1 VTLID
6 DSADYPDGG
15 QLVRIT
21 ADGYTV
27 SDQVALCGRGA
38 TQSAGEGGSLW
49 VLEPGRGE
57 VVQFWPDGRRTSI
70 GHPRRVD
77 PAPADEW
84 GSVSAAPGAVCLH
97 GVDPAGSVWVNEYD
111 PSAEG
116 EECVAGTWH
125 RWDGR
130 QWRTSERPDLFTSAE
145 EKVVAA
151 DGVGWMLGP
160 TERGTEIARY
170 SNGRI
175 VPVATRPRMSSL
187 TAVSGNRA
195 CAFEYRAASGSNP
208 SHVVCFDAAGEF
220 ARYDISAR
228 ATEGSQ
234 YAVAPDGSI
243 WLVGSQADLLTQRL
257 PAE

>member
-1 VTLID
+1 MWTWR
-6 DSADYPDGG
+6 DS
-15 QLVRIT
+15 VCR
-21 ADGYTV
+21 
-27 SDQVALCGRGA
+27 
-38 TQSAGEGGSLW
+38 EGGSLW
-49 VLEPGRGE
+49 VLVPGRGQ

-70 GHPRRVD
+70 GLPRRVD

-125 RWDGR
+125 RLGR
-130 QWRTSERPDLFTSAE
+130 PAVESSERPDSFTSAE

-151 DGVGWMLGP
+151 DGVGWMLRP

-187 TAVSGNRA
+187 TAVEWHPCLRLRVPRSERTQ
-195 CAFEYRAASGSNP
+195 P
-208 SHVVCFDAAGEF
+208 VPLVCFDAAGEF

-243 WLVGSQADLLTQRL
+243 GSSAPRPTC
-257 PAE
+257 